1 MTEAT
6 RTLPAAAPLHVRD
19 YRPADRDALISLW
32 HACELTRSWND
43 PARDIERRRA
53 IEDGLFLVGVH
64 RPGNGGRSGAALP
77 TKADAEADTEADIEA
92 DTKADTK
99 VDVEAD
105 TTADLTADADT
116 VTEAGAEAGP
126 GAVTG
131 AGHIVASAMGGYD
144 GHRGWVYYV
153 AVHPDHR
160 GAGHGRVL
168 MAELEARLLT
178 SGCPKLNL
186 QVRGGNA
193 DALAFYARLGFAVDD
208 VVGLGKRLIPDE

>member
-77 TKADAEADTEADIEA
+77 TKADAE
-92 DTKADTK
+92 
-99 VDVEAD
+99 VD
-105 TTADLTADADT
+105 
-116 VTEAGAEAGP
+116 TEAGAEAGP

-186 QVRGGNA
+186 QVRGDNA
-193 DALAFYARLGFAVDD
+193 AALAFYARLGFAVDD